1 MKQKPNKEQTKLSGD
16 GVYQILKKRLSAL
29 KYRPGQSLQELE
41 ISTELNASRTP
52 VRYAFSKLESE
63 GLVEIIPRKGAFVK
77 YLSVKDAIEMYQV
90 TGVLEGLAA
99 RLATELVDLKD
110 LEELENIHLNA
121 LKKNSSENIQEFIEH
136 NTRFHRFVVKNS
148 GNHRIEKMLD
158 SIQVLRAM
166 SRYYLF
172 NQNFQIDESRIKE
185 PLGEHLAVIEA
196 MKKRDPEEL
205 AEVRMRAHITNAAH
219 AALSF
224 SPFKKEVSSFNRD

>member
-121 LKKNSSENIQEFIEH
+121 LKKNSSENIQEFIVS
-136 NTRFHRFVVKNS
+136 T
-148 GNHRIEKMLD
+148 
-158 SIQVLRAM
+158 
-166 SRYYLF
+166 
-172 NQNFQIDESRIKE
+172 
-185 PLGEHLAVIEA
+185 P
-196 MKKRDPEEL
+196 P
-205 AEVRMRAHITNAAH
+205 
-219 AALSF
+219 SF
-224 SPFKKEVSSFNRD
+224 YSA